1 MGQTFAGVGEQRA
14 AVAAVGRLRY
24 TTRPSRPAAIRARAG
39 RAIVFFGHVPP
50 SHTCSGQSLAK
61 PLARRRRSDHHA
73 LSFRERPESTATRA
87 PVSFRNAQTLRVN
100 RKRRVV
106 STRENGRYEPY
117 RHLNSKARFT
127 SPTRTH
133 FRSAIA
139 IVPRHIVE
147 VRAAIRSQDVHAH
160 TPEAGT
166 CCKPCRRSRARPSSV
181 AEQPK
186 GFRRFSPRPTS
197 SPSVRYGDVFTR
209 SASSPFRKTVFIYF
223 FIYRR
228 IRVQRS
234 STRFLFRQNRQ

>member
-1 MGQTFAGVGEQRA
+1 MPSCFSVTYRRVTRA
-14 AVAAVGRLRY
+14 LDKVWQNRWRDDDVAI
-24 TTRPSRPAAIRARAG
+24 TTRFRSANAPRARQRG
-39 RAIVFFGHVPP
+39 RP
-50 SHTCSGQSLAK
+50 SL
-61 PLARRRRSDHHA
+61 
-73 LSFRERPESTATRA
+73 
-87 PVSFRNAQTLRVN
+87 RNAQTLRVN

-223 FIYRR
+223 FVYRR